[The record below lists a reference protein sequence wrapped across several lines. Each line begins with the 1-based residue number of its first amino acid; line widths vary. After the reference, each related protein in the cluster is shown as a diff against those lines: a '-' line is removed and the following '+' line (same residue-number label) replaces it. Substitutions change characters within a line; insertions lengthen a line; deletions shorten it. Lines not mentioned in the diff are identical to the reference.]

1 MFFEALY
8 FGHFLS
14 FYTMQLEPPK
24 YKFVV
29 THTFRVFW
37 PVLTYLRKGLLRPGS
52 TIPSYPKLIVME
64 KTIAALMLATPRI
77 LRPYRRKAQAA
88 TAISGRDTAHAN
100 RAAVAN
106 AVLHLLSEWCP
117 LLLYLGH
124 VVREC
129 NWSEENNGTGSRAQE
144 LLQLSLFPLRRL
156 RGGPCDTVLKYEST
170 IMCTLLLQQQ
180 VAPGPARSGT
190 LRGVWRRAVE
200 QVGAG
205 QGEKHGFCYC

>member
-1 MFFEALY
+1 MLY
-8 FGHFLS
+8 GAKNQRWNMHAYLR
-14 FYTMQLEPPK
+14 YVPVVYDVWHA

-29 THTFRVFW
+29 TQTFRVFW
-37 PVLTYLRKGLLRPGS
+37 PIVTYLRKSLLRPGS
-52 TIPSYPKLIVME
+52 TILSYPKLIVME
-64 KTIAALMLATPRI
+64 KPIAAVMLATPRT

-129 NWSEENNGTGSRAQE
+129 NWSGENNGTGARAQE
-144 LLQLSLFPLRRL
+144 MLQLSLCLLRRL
-156 RGGPCDTVLKYEST
+156 
-170 IMCTLLLQQQ
+170 
-180 VAPGPARSGT
+180 
-190 LRGVWRRAVE
+190 
-200 QVGAG
+200 
-205 QGEKHGFCYC
+205 H